1 VATVCEQ
8 LKERAT
14 FVKDMWEEGKYYFSA
29 PTTYDEKT
37 VQAKW
42 QEDTSKH
49 LAELKSRLEEVS
61 DFKSENIE
69 KAFKLY
75 LEENELGMS
84 KLLPAFRLSLTGLGM
99 GPSLFNIAA
108 LIGKEETISRI
119 ATALN
124 TIK

>member
-1 VATVCEQ
+1 ME
-8 LKERAT
+8 
-14 FVKDMWEEGKYYFSA
+14 
-29 PTTYDEKT
+29 
-37 VQAKW
+37 
-42 QEDTSKH
+42 EDTSKH